1 MEYDPAVPGAREE
14 AIRRLEACI
23 TEIRIWMS
31 IRMLKLNDDKTEM
44 VIFCSKHHLGQYG
57 HCTINIGDSSIIP
70 VSHVRNLGVQMD
82 DHLSMISQVTAICVA
97 CNFQL
102 YRLSSVRRYLTV
114 DATKNAVQALITSRL
129 DYCNSLLLNLP
140 TSQIARQQRIQ
151 NKAGRLVTRTSMRE
165 HITPVLKELHWLPI
179 DRRIVY
185 KVLVITYKA
194 LHGLAPV
201 YLAELLAPRG
211 LNNCLRG
218 ANTITLHQPIA
229 QKKVGEGAFGF
240 GAPHLRNGLPKE
252 LRASGSL
259 TQFKKLLKT
268 MTQ

>member
-23 TEIRIWMS
+23 KEIRIWMS

-70 VSHVRNLGVQMD
+70 VSHIRNLGVQMD
-82 DHLSMISQVTAICVA
+82 DHLCMISQVTAICAA

-140 TSQIARQQRIQ
+140 TSQIARLQRIQ
-151 NKAGRLVTRTSMRE
+151 NKAARLVTRTSMRE
-165 HITPVLKELHWLPI
+165 HITPVLK
-179 DRRIVY
+179 
-185 KVLVITYKA
+185 
-194 LHGLAPV
+194 
-201 YLAELLAPRG
+201 
-211 LNNCLRG
+211 
-218 ANTITLHQPIA
+218 LHQPIA
-229 QKKVGEGAFGF
+229 QKRVGESAFGF
-240 GAPHLRNGLPKE
+240 GAPHLWNGLPKE
-252 LRASGSL
+252 LRASAFL
-259 TQFKKLLKT
+259 PQFKKLLKT
-268 MTQ
+268 HMF